1 MPAAVLAL
9 FGKEWLCWNAAPLR
23 RALMS
28 LAAGC
33 ASVCERLAQA
43 VWTVI
48 GASQGVVGSEVLCD
62 GVLHH
67 VSLGLGLSVA

>member
-1 MPAAVLAL
+1 
-9 FGKEWLCWNAAPLR
+9 
-23 RALMS
+23 MS

-33 ASVCERLAQA
+33 ASVCARLAQA